1 MAFIEGYPHIG
12 GGLYE
17 GFHGIH
23 FIHCFSSNFGGWG
36 GGGRHAGF
44 WVGRE
49 NSLLQFACESQ
60 FSLSEHLN
68 RNLVKETVC

>member
-1 MAFIEGYPHIG
+1 MRGSTVYILFIVFLPT
-12 GGLYE
+12 L
-17 GFHGIH
+17 
-23 FIHCFSSNFGGWG
+23 G